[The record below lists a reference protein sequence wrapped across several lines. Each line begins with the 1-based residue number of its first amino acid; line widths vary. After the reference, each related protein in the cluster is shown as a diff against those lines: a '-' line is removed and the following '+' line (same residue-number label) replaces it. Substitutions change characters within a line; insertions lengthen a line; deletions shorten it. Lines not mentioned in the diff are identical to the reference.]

1 MSDNTCSICIEPL
14 LSSKEG
20 GDVGTV
26 VPCGHCFHANCFGC
40 WKASQ
45 GNRTKCPN
53 CNKPAKNFLKIFI
66 SLGEDAN
73 IGGDDDLSLSSVEQE
88 EEKEG
93 KESSKEPSNSSD
105 EDDDPPKSPLSQNTD
120 VAVVDSQNTDIAVV
134 DLTMSPKRSSPK
146 RKRRRDSI
154 KDEDEGTAAGDMKKK
169 AKRYKRL
176 FLQKQSQC
184 REQYKQQMEL
194 SQKIASTKE
203 ELESKDDQI
212 RDLEAQKHEFDL
224 ELQGHRLQDVRLNN
238 ELKKIKEQYKK
249 EVHAKIEAETKRK
262 DLEARYKND
271 MTNARSESIAEVK
284 DLLEDVRTRTEENNR
299 LKKLLDKYKKEHGP
313 LKAKVPP
320 PNVQNKIRKKKLSIT
335 KELRQMDSV
344 RSIPSYN
351 EDRITATKEET
362 SHSTI
367 KYSSQTARI
376 YAAGNKT
383 KRKPLADLGLKPPP
397 TATTNKT
404 SNNKTMFNLNFGPSK
419 KKKQKTIFDAK
430 PQKAKGPKHFR
441 NAFL

>member
-73 IGGDDDLSLSSVEQE
+73 IGDDDDLSLSSVEQE
-88 EEKEG
+88 EEEEG
-93 KESSKEPSNSSD
+93 KKLLRLLELNSSD
-105 EDDDPPKSPLSQNTD
+105 EDDDPPQSPLSQNM
-120 VAVVDSQNTDIAVV
+120 VSQSSPPDAAVV
-134 DLTMSPKRSSPK
+134 DLTMSPERSSPK
-146 RKRRRDSI
+146 RKRRRESI
-154 KDEDEGTAAGDMKKK
+154 KDEDEGTSAGDMKKK

-362 SHSTI
+362 SSHSTI

-404 SNNKTMFNLNFGPSK
+404 SSNKTMFNLNFGPSK
-419 KKKQKTIFDAK
+419 KKQKTIFDAK
-430 PQKAKGPKHFR
+430 QQKAKGPKHFR